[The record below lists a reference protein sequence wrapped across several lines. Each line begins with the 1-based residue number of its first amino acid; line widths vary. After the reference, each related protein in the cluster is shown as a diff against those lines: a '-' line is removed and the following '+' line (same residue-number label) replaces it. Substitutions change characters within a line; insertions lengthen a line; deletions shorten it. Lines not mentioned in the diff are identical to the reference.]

1 MCKNIICKKPHS
13 VRIFNS
19 PLPKKKK
26 TATFYNKQGKIIK
39 TQHFG
44 SFGMSDFTIHKDE
57 ERKERYLNRHRKRE
71 NWDNPLSAG
80 ALSRWILWNK
90 PSLRESIKDF
100 KNRFN
105 LK

>member
-1 MCKNIICKKPHS
+1 MDKKPHR
-13 VRIFNS
+13 VKIFNS

-26 TATFYNKQGKIIK
+26 TATFYNKKGKIIK
-39 TQHFG
+39 TIHFG

-57 ERKERYLNRHRKRE
+57 ERKQRYLTRHQKRE
-71 NWDNPLSAG
+71 NWNDPLTAG

-90 PSLRESIKDF
+90 TTLRESIKDF
-100 KNRFN
+100 KQKFN